1 MPNANNKNVVRF
13 EYTET
18 AKANIT
24 TIASF
29 LKVNN
34 VEPKSIIDAALT
46 EFENKVGVF
55 PESCPISPQLISIGC
70 AKYRECNTK
79 NGYRFLY
86 SVNGNVDNVTCHA
99 IIRQEQDL
107 QGLLFSRMI
116 ER

>member
-1 MPNANNKNVVRF
+1 MPNKNNLVNI

-18 AKANIT
+18 AKSNIT
-24 TIASF
+24 TIANF
-29 LKVNN
+29 LKAKN
-34 VEPKSIIDAALT
+34 VEPKSIINAALK
-46 EFENKVGVF
+46 EFENKVGIF
-55 PESCPISPQLISIGC
+55 PESCPISPQLVSIGC

-86 SVNGNVDNVTCHA
+86 SVNGDVEEITCHS
-99 IIRQEQDL
+99 IVRQEQDL